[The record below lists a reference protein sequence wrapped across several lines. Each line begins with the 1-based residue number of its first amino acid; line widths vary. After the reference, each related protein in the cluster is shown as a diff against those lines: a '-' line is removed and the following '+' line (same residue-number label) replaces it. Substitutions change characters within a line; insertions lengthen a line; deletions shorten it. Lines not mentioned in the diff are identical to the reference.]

1 MSHCLPGAEQMDLE
15 EGRDVPGQLR
25 SKGKFREAGPA
36 LPSTGPLAPF
46 FTDPFSVS
54 YYWPL
59 SPAQQE

>member
-1 MSHCLPGAEQMDLE
+1 MDLE